1 MIKPTGETQRA
12 AMEVGNKRSNME
24 QKMVDAGVGPR
35 HSNHCAFPQE
45 GANGGKRQA
54 ATL

>member
-1 MIKPTGETQRA
+1 MIKPTEETQRV

-24 QKMVDAGVGPR
+24 EKMVDAGVGPR
-35 HSNHCAFPQE
+35 PSNHCAFPQE
-45 GANGGKRQA
+45 GANEGKRQA